1 MPGSLLVRI
10 VSGAGLLALSIA
22 SGSPP
27 AGLVLR
33 HVHVV
38 DVAGGPTRRDQRIV
52 IADGR
57 ISAIEAESGSAP
69 DAASVVDAAGAYV
82 IPGLWDMHQHLAEYP
97 GVKPDRIAQ
106 AILPLYVANGVLG
119 VRDMGTHEF
128 DALARLRADIESGTV
143 LGPRL
148 VITGRALDGV
158 PPTDGIKRPVADDN
172 DGRRAVRDLKRD
184 GADFVKVYDRLTRSA
199 YLAIA
204 DESRRQNLPFAG
216 HLPAAIGVRD
226 AIEAGQRS
234 IEHMGQGRLR
244 SETYGYLPEGEA
256 PPLDADP
263 LQTAILLRAM
273 NAALGGK
280 GYAGG
285 WTKDTAAWIGSAPG
299 KAALSVIQR
308 DFGPVQSLQVLR
320 RTQKSDGL
328 DVPVR
333 ATHARGQRTYLFHI
347 DRDGAFDWLPDQPD
361 VELAGALRE
370 LAAQLKA
377 SGTWI
382 TPTLT
387 PLSALA
393 RRQELLVRPD
403 PRLEYMPSEVRRAL
417 DPSND
422 PRYKTWT
429 DAEWGFVKWAFDRD
443 RRLAVALHHGGARLL
458 AGTDA
463 VTDYCL
469 PGFALHEELSLLVAA
484 GLSPLE
490 ALQAAT
496 IEPAAF
502 LGRTKDM
509 GTVDVGKLADMVV
522 VDGDP
527 RADIRRVAAIR
538 GVVRNGKYLD
548 RARLDDLLARVKA
561 AVAAGKQASQR

>member
-1 MPGSLLVRI
+1 MAAIR
-10 VSGAGLLALSIA
+10 
-22 SGSPP
+22 PP
-27 AGLVLR
+27 SQSAPSSSRANLVLR
-33 HVHVV
+33 HVNVV
-38 DVAGGPTRRDQRIV
+38 DVTGGPTKHDQRIV

-57 ISAIEAESGSAP
+57 IAAITAESETAP
-69 DAASVVDAAGAYV
+69 DAASVVDASEAYV
-82 IPGLWDMHQHLAEYP
+82 IPGLWDIHQHLAEYP
-97 GVKPDRIAQ
+97 GVRPDRIAQ
-106 AILPLYVANGVLG
+106 AVLPLYVANGVLG
-119 VRDMGTHEF
+119 VRDMGTHAF
-128 DALARLRADIESGTV
+128 DALARLRADIESGKV

-158 PPTDGIKRPVADDN
+158 PPTDGIKRPVASEA

-184 GADFVKVYDRLTRSA
+184 GADFVKVYERLTRPA

-216 HLPAAIGVRD
+216 HLPAAIGVRE

-244 SETYGYLPEGEA
+244 SESYSYLPEGEA
-256 PPLDADP
+256 PPLEANP
-263 LQTAILLRAM
+263 LQTAVLLRAM
-273 NAALGGK
+273 NTALDGNAG
-280 GYAGG
+280 AGG
-285 WTKDTAAWIGSAPG
+285 WTKGTAAWIRSTPG
-299 KAALSVIQR
+299 KAALSVIRR

-320 RTQKSDGL
+320 RTPKGDGL

-333 ATHARGQRTYLFHI
+333 ATHTRGQRTYLFHI
-347 DRDGAFDWLPDQPD
+347 DRNGAFDWLPDQPD
-361 VELAGALRE
+361 VELAGAVRA
-370 LAAQLKA
+370 LAGQLKA
-377 SGTWI
+377 SSTWI

-393 RRQELLVRPD
+393 RRRELLVRPD
-403 PRLEYMPSEVRRAL
+403 PRLEYVPPEVRRAL

-429 DAEWGFVKWAFDRD
+429 DVDWGFVKWAFERD
-443 RRLAVALHHGGARLL
+443 ARLAVTLHQGGAHLL

-469 PGFALHEELSLLVAA
+469 PGFALHEELALLVAA

-496 IEPAAF
+496 VEPAAF

-509 GTVDVGKLADMVV
+509 GTVDVGKFADLVI

-527 RADIRRVAAIR
+527 RADIRRAAAIR
-538 GVVRNGKYLD
+538 GVVRDGKYLD

-561 AVAAGKQASQR
+561 AVAGRR